1 MDREFFEAL
10 VKNQNVLNE
19 KLDALLAS
27 NVNLN
32 QQLINANHV
41 VSDIL
46 TKLNYLNSKLVD
58 IEIKMQY
65 VDDLSNND
73 SDIQE
78 LKQQLSDLREE
89 VEQFN
94 TYNHLDFD
102 IWNRIIIF
110 YVFPILLKIDGLYL
124 RPESLRK
131 GVFIV

>member
-10 VKNQNVLNE
+10 VKNQNILNE

-32 QQLINANHV
+32 QQLINTNHT

-65 VDDLSNND
+65 IDDLSNND

-94 TYNHLDFD
+94 TYNRLDFD
-102 IWNRIIIF
+102 I
-110 YVFPILLKIDGLYL
+110 
-124 RPESLRK
+124 
-131 GVFIV
+131 

>member
-102 IWNRIIIF
+102 I
-110 YVFPILLKIDGLYL
+110 
-124 RPESLRK
+124 
-131 GVFIV
+131 